1 VRTKLLFVKTSARFQ
16 SVYLGFLEHLMAATA
31 QQTFVAQQGFEQKD
45 VQSTARSSGNVTQA
59 EFTSTSLPH
68 GIVVAPSTISHTVG
82 PHPSLPQ
89 TTVTLAVQ
97 APQIQQNQSLQ
108 QAGTAQIIAASVLS
122 PEEFQ
127 ANAAITKEGI
137 HSFTTTILI
146 RKIMFLL
153 TTASLKGQLT
163 HVRPVS

>member
-1 VRTKLLFVKTSARFQ
+1 
-16 SVYLGFLEHLMAATA
+16 MAATA
-31 QQTFVAQQGFEQKD
+31 QQTFVSQQGFEQKE

-68 GIVVAPSTISHTVG
+68 GIVVTPSTISHSVAQHST
-82 PHPSLPQ
+82 LPQ

-108 QAGTAQIIAASVLS
+108 QTGAAQIIAASVIS

-127 ANAAITKEGI
+127 ANAAISKEGI
-137 HSFTTTILI
+137 HSRAPSCFDQNIPYHHS
-146 RKIMFLL
+146 FPLL
-153 TTASLKGQLT
+153 
-163 HVRPVS
+163 